1 MKIKHMKKIM
11 KKFTAIIL
19 ICIIMVAYSALYA
32 QGPGGVPDDPSVG
45 NSNGAVGHPVG
56 GGAPVGTG
64 ACILLGLAIAYGAI
78 SFSQLSRKKKV
89 LRSTQS
95 SD

>member
-1 MKIKHMKKIM
+1 MKKIM
-11 KKFTAIIL
+11 KKFIAIIL
-19 ICIIMVAYSALYA
+19 ICILMVANSALYA

-64 ACILLGLAIAYGAI
+64 ACILLSLAIAYGAV
-78 SFSQLSRKKKV
+78 SFLQLRRRMEVS
-89 LRSTQS
+89 RSTHS